1 MNNNKQINIAIMSV
15 ADIDNYG
22 DTLFPFISQQ
32 EILKRIPNANFRFFT
47 PIDCAKRMIEAF
59 GDEYTVIITADHG
72 GHDRSHGTDSPED
85 MTIPMIFR
93 GKRFTPARE
102 LDGVSILDIAPTVA
116 DIIGVPP
123 AREWEG
129 RSLANKE

>member
-47 PIDCAKRMIEAF
+47 PTNF
-59 GDEYTVIITADHG
+59 
-72 GHDRSHGTDSPED
+72 
-85 MTIPMIFR
+85 IF
-93 GKRFTPARE
+93 
-102 LDGVSILDIAPTVA
+102 
-116 DIIGVPP
+116 
-123 AREWEG
+123 
-129 RSLANKE
+129 